1 MNTGLKMITAMS
13 FGNDRN
19 RRNELIEITIIWEG
33 EEYEIKT
40 FPNEYRSLMML
51 IYDRIG
57 PDEFGVCLGMGK
69 CATCLVEVL
78 NSNENLMTFDR
89 NETATLKKHEIQD
102 PGFRLSCQLQVDEN
116 MHGVKF
122 RII

>member
-1 MNTGLKMITAMS
+1 MN
-13 FGNDRN
+13 FGNDQAGRN
-19 RRNELIEITIIWEG
+19 GFIEITIIWEG
-33 EEYEIKT
+33 EEYEITT

-51 IYDRIG
+51 IYDHIG

-69 CATCLVEVL
+69 CATCLVEIL
-78 NSNENLMTFDR
+78 NSNENLMAIDR
-89 NETATLKKHEIQD
+89 NETATLQKHEIHH

-116 MHGVKF
+116 MHGVKI